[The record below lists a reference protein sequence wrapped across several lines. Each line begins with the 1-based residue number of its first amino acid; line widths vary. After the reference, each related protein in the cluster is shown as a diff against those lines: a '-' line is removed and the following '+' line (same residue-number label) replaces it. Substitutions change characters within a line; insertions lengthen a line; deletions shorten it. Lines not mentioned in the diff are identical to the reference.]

1 MVASSPIDHAYRDTM
16 NSTIIQ
22 ALVRHIL
29 TAIAG
34 GFAVKWGV
42 DGGTLDAIIGG
53 AAAAAGVGWSV
64 WDKRRNQL

>member
-1 MVASSPIDHAYRDTM
+1 MSA
-16 NSTIIQ
+16 TIIQ

-29 TAIAG
+29 TAVAG
-34 GFAVKWGV
+34 GFAVRWGI

-64 WDKRRNQL
+64 WDKRRNGII